1 MQIIYRRSLAKDLKK
16 IRSKKV
22 RQEIAAVVERLE
34 QSTTLYDVP
43 HVKRLSSD
51 GPYYRIRIG
60 EYRMGIVIEGDT
72 ISIVRLLHRREIY
85 RYFP

>member
-1 MQIIYRRSLAKDLKK
+1 MHVVYRRSFAKDLKK

-22 RQEIAAVVERLE
+22 RQEVVEVLASLE
-34 QSTTLYDVP
+34 QSSRLYDVP

-60 EYRMGIVIEGDT
+60 DYRMGIVVEGDM
-72 ISIVRLLHRREIY
+72 V
-85 RYFP
+85 